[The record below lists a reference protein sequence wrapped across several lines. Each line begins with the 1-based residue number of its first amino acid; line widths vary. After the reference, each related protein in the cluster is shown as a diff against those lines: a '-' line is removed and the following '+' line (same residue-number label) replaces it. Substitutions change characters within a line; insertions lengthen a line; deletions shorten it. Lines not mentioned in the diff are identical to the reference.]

1 MINKKK
7 KQFFYYVLALGF
19 LMLIA
24 GAITYPYKA
33 NSKSQDKK
41 SQTEDSRGERKKET
55 KLIRLVSPVGVAR
68 FIRIETLDRKFREEG
83 EYTINLELK
92 DNEETKEYL
101 EKITNIIEDFKK
113 REEYKEKRQFKHARL
128 PWQKVRVNNSEG
140 DATRDP
146 GLTPDEVYMVKYRE
160 TGSFKSKGKTI
171 KTKVSKFDQDGG
183 IFTGIIPPN
192 SLVKVSADIV
202 PFNNY
207 YGVGA
212 TLRLKAVQVIELNND
227 NKNLIAEDFGF
238 ISEKWSESS
247 EIPTDPLPSIE
258 EQETTTPDPSAIEIE
273 ITTE

>member
-33 NSKSQDKK
+33 NNKSQDKE
-41 SQTEDSRGERKKET
+41 SQTGDSTGERKKET
-55 KLIRLVSPVGVAR
+55 KLIRLASPVGVAR

-92 DNEETKEYL
+92 DNEETKKYL

-113 REEYKEKRQFKHARL
+113 REEFKEKRQFEDARL
-128 PWQKVRVNNSEG
+128 PWRKVRVNNSEG
-140 DATRDP
+140 EASRDP

-183 IFTGIIPPN
+183 IFSGVIPPN

-247 EIPTDPLPSIE
+247 EIPTEPLPSDE
-258 EQETTTPDPSAIEIE
+258 EQETATPDPSEIEIE